1 MQTIGSIV
9 YLKEGGQKMMI
20 LNRGPIVDL
29 GEGQV
34 YFDYSACAYPV
45 GFSPEQIF
53 YFNEENIDKVLF
65 EGYRDEEE
73 ERFIELYKNWFA
85 QNGKTLKKGAVKD
98 QFRDFKKSRRLS
110 GAFTILCYNFISANL
125 TYVLLQGN
133 AYSGAKH
140 CE

>member
-85 QNGKTLKKGAVKD
+85 QNGKTLKKGAVK
-98 QFRDFKKSRRLS
+98 
-110 GAFTILCYNFISANL
+110 GPI
-125 TYVLLQGN
+125 
-133 AYSGAKH
+133 
-140 CE
+140 